1 MAEHHVYFAIFGFDD
16 EPLSLTLLAGI
27 EPDDIW
33 RKGEHYSDA
42 LPEAT
47 RTENRWIISS
57 GLDHYASHRDHFEK
71 LILKLERLGPA
82 LALLRERYRSGIGVS
97 QYYFMDDPTF
107 YLSNELLQRFH
118 ALALPISF
126 TQLAL
131 DNPVPPPESG
141 NSSTEINSD
150 HYSDHHT
157 ESHHGDRD

>member
-1 MAEHHVYFAIFGFDD
+1 MAEHHVYFAVFGFDD
-16 EPLSLTLLAGI
+16 EPLSLTLLAGV

-57 GLDHYASHRDHFEK
+57 GLDHHASHRDHFEK

-82 LALLRERYRSGIGVS
+82 LPLLRERYRSGIGVS
-97 QYYFMDDPTF
+97 QYYFMDDPAF
-107 YLSNELLQRFH
+107 YLSNELLQRFQ

-131 DNPVPPPESG
+131 DHPVSPPEH
-141 NSSTEINSD
+141 NKDANESSSHSPNL
-150 HYSDHHT
+150 HT
-157 ESHHGDRD
+157 ESHHGNRN